1 MNNHSAN
8 AVNSIGG
15 TVSNGNLKIAVNGVE
30 STDIPITSATP
41 FNFNCKFGAANLEIL
56 PESMASIS
64 GVGYRRYDDNPNGFF
79 INNILTS
86 KFITAFLESDAQF
99 NTMVEADKYYNI
111 ANLGSA
117 SIAVIPYIGEN
128 PFIET
133 ETGYVKIK
141 NIAFSADS
149 GLYYIRK
156 NPSGLPITDVII
168 NLSENKIKFKD
179 RLDGSYSDAF
189 NAKYIPQTYA
199 EYSVE
204 EPTW

>member
-15 TVSNGNLKIAVNGVE
+15 TVSNGNLKITVNGVE
-30 STDIPITSATP
+30 STNIPITSATP
-41 FNFNCKFGAANLEIL
+41 FNFNCKFSAANLQTL
-56 PESMASIS
+56 TESMGAMS
-64 GVGYRRYDDNPNGFF
+64 GVGYRRYDDNPNSVF
-79 INNILTS
+79 INNILTT
-86 KFITAFLESDAQF
+86 KFITGFLESDTQF
-99 NTMVEADKYYNI
+99 NTMVEVDKYYGI
-111 ANLGSA
+111 SNLGSA
-117 SIAVIPYIGEN
+117 YINIVPYVGEN
-128 PFIET
+128 PFIKT